1 MQIQLEIISVGAPQT
16 IPTKNGKSYQAIEV
30 AYKKDGKIEGKKIM
44 SFTNPAVFKAVQG
57 FSQGDFITV
66 TTEKNE
72 AGYWQWEGV
81 SKGDATAAPTATPQ
95 SAAATGGGTTKSTGT
110 SWETK
115 EERAAKQIMIVRQS
129 SISSAV
135 ALANAT
141 GDKKSSADSII
152 RVAQEF
158 EAYVMDTSPPA
169 ATKSAMDEMLE
180 MEDDVPM

>member
-1 MQIQLEIISVGAPQT
+1 MQIQLEVISIGAPQT

-57 FSQGDFITV
+57 LSQGDFITV

-81 SKGDATAAPTATPQ
+81 SKGDASAAPTASP

-115 EERAAKQIMIVRQS
+115 EERAAKQVMIVRQS

-135 ALANAT
+135 ALANAV

-158 EAYVMDTSPPA
+158 EAYVMGSNPPA
-169 ATKSAMDEMLE
+169 TAMQDITDM
-180 MEDDVPM
+180 DDDILL

>member
-1 MQIQLEIISVGAPQT
+1 MQINIEVISVGAPQT

-30 AYKKDGKIEGKKIM
+30 AYKKDDKIEGKKIM

-57 FSQGDFITV
+57 LSQGDFITV

-81 SKGDATAAPTATPQ
+81 SKEDASAAPTAAP

-135 ALANAT
+135 ALANAV
-141 GDKKSSADSII
+141 GDKKSSPDSII

-169 ATKSAMDEMLE
+169 AAKSAMDDMLD
-180 MEDDVPM
+180 MDDDVPM